1 VLSVLLVLLVMDYSP
16 VLRSVAENVAWKWWF
31 TGKIGKKIQGVKKGM
46 KN

>member
-1 VLSVLLVLLVMDYSP
+1 MVLLVLLLVMGRSP
-16 VLRSVAENVAWKWWF
+16 VLRSVAENVAWNWWF

>member
-1 VLSVLLVLLVMDYSP
+1 MLLVLLLVMGCSP